1 MPTKETSFHYSLM
14 EIIDF
19 IERKENKTVTK
30 LLSIGMDGLHVQME
44 ELKPEDYLKNDVE
57 MVK

>member
-1 MPTKETSFHYSLM
+1 MPTKETTFHYSLM
-14 EIIDF
+14 EIINF
-19 IERKENKTVTK
+19 IERKEGKKVTK

-57 MVK
+57 MVR